1 MDAKAQEEPLR
12 ALRVKRTAMATD
24 ANGLSTL
31 ATLATGSFERVE
43 RELRAESA
51 QLHAQ
56 MQRYQVA
63 FNGIAQGIC
72 IFDPEDRVVLSNRRY
87 AEIYRLATEQ
97 VRPGM
102 TLREIV
108 ELRIA
113 AGTCAT
119 ANADAYLSFC
129 ASNNAATAGMFWS
142 VPLRDG
148 RTIQIRHQP
157 LPNGDWV
164 STHEDI
170 TELSA
175 ARASANQRLQQ
186 QALIDWVPDHL
197 WVKDTESRFVV
208 VNRASA
214 AANGRATPSDMIGLT
229 DFALHSQETA
239 REFRAIE
246 QEIIAS
252 GEPLIDREEVVVDP
266 SGARR
271 WLSSTKVPVRDE
283 RGETIGLV
291 GIARDITTHKLAEAM
306 RDRRRKY

>member
-1 MDAKAQEEPLR
+1 MPKPKKTPLR

-87 AEIYRLATEQ
+87 AEIYRLAPEQ

-129 ASNNAATAGMFWS
+129 ASNNAAKAGMFWS

-148 RTIQIRHQP
+148 RTIQVRHQP

-175 ARASANQRLQQ
+175 ARASANQRL
-186 QALIDWVPDHL
+186 
-197 WVKDTESRFVV
+197 
-208 VNRASA
+208 SA
-214 AANGRATPSDMIGLT
+214 ASSHRLG
-229 DFALHSQETA
+229 A
-239 REFRAIE
+239 RPPLGQGYR
-246 QEIIAS
+246 
-252 GEPLIDREEVVVDP
+252 EPLC
-266 SGARR
+266 
-271 WLSSTKVPVRDE
+271 
-283 RGETIGLV
+283 
-291 GIARDITTHKLAEAM
+291 
-306 RDRRRKY
+306 RRKQSVGRRQRPCDAKRYDRTDRFRSPFSQKQHRNFARLSRRSSLAAIR